1 VLRASRGDILFALAV
16 AVAIAV
22 LFASGVRG
30 MAIVEGRSMEPLF
43 HTGDVVLL
51 REAAPEEISVGD
63 IVVYETPDGRYIIHR
78 VVEVYKVGDTY
89 CYIIKGDNNPVPD
102 IGYAPCPSRGGAV
115 GVPYSMIKG
124 VVVEVAGVPLKIPY
138 IGGLTL
144 LIRG

>member
-1 VLRASRGDILFALAV
+1 LRVSRSDALFAAAVVVLVAALLAW
-16 AVAIAV
+16 
-22 LFASGVRG
+22 GVRG

-51 REAAPEEISVGD
+51 REAAPDEIKVGD

-78 VVEVYKVGDTY
+78 VIDVYTVGETY

-102 IGYAPCPSRGGAV
+102 IGFAPCPARGGAV
-115 GVPYSMIKG
+115 GVPYKMIKG
-124 VVVEVAGVPLKIPY
+124 VVVDIAGVPLKIPY